1 MDKIKII
8 TKEQQE
14 LNWKDLKI
22 IGYNRLKDILAN
34 PKNLFIQKKG
44 IKPNAAMLLGI
55 AGEKHYLKN
64 ILTTEYKSDYLFAT
78 DEGVPVIQWEYK
90 GYKFNA
96 QPDCILHY
104 TTHYK
109 TKDKYAFIEI
119 KTSKFDLEK
128 LEKDYY
134 NQLAFYAYV
143 AELNEIKITQYD
155 LIKINP
161 ENFDDFKSSWV
172 FEIDNLLK
180 KGKELVEQAMKII
193 DKSEM
198 IELKVLQD
206 NTKDLDELREN
217 FYSYYYKIK
226 LMDESKKD
234 LQEKLDKAEQEIKDY
249 IKENGDFQGA
259 YMSKKLVK
267 KTKWKPQKRE
277 LESIN
282 YIEEEELIIKD
293 WEL

>member
-34 PKNLFIQKKG
+34 PKNLFIQKKDF
-44 IKPNAAMLLGI
+44 KLNDAMLLGI

-64 ILTTEYKSDYLFAT
+64 ILNTEYESDYLFAT

-90 GYKFNA
+90 GYTFNA
-96 QPDCILHY
+96 QPDCILPY
-104 TTHYK
+104 VILGEYE
-109 TKDKYAFIEI
+109 FIEI
-119 KTSKFDLEK
+119 KTSKFDIEK
-128 LEKDYY
+128 LEKDYF
-134 NQLAFYAYV
+134 NQLAFYAYI
-143 AELNEIKITQYD
+143 AELNG
-155 LIKINP
+155 IKINTYKLVRVYP
-161 ENFDDFKSSWV
+161 EDFDYTDTDRVDVS
-172 FEIDNLLK
+172 ELLK

-198 IELKVLQD
+198 IELKVLQE

-234 LQEKLDKAEQEIKDY
+234 LQEKLDQAEQDIKNY

>member
-44 IKPNAAMLLGI
+44 ITPNAAMLLGI

-64 ILTTEYKSDYLFAT
+64 ILNTEYESDYLFAT

-90 GYKFNA
+90 GYTFNA
-96 QPDCILHY
+96 QPDCILPY
-104 TTHYK
+104 TL
-109 TKDKYAFIEI
+109 KDKYAFIEI
-119 KTSKFDLEK
+119 KTSKFDLDK

-143 AELNEIKITQYD
+143 AELNGIKIEQYD

-161 ENFDDFKSSWV
+161 ENFDDFKTSWV

-180 KGKELVEQAMKII
+180 KGKEMVEQAMKII

-206 NTKDLDELREN
+206 NTKDLDVLREN

>member
-1 MDKIKII
+1 MNKIKII

-34 PKNLFIQKKG
+34 PKNLFIQKKDF
-44 IKPNAAMLLGI
+44 KLNDAMLLGI

-64 ILTTEYKSDYLFAT
+64 ILNTEYESDYLFAT

-90 GYKFNA
+90 GYTFNA

-119 KTSKFDLEK
+119 KTSKFDLDK

-143 AELNEIKITQYD
+143 AELNGIKIEQYD

-161 ENFDDFKSSWV
+161 ENFDDFKTSWV
-172 FEIDNLLK
+172 FEIDNLLQ

-206 NTKDLDELREN
+206 NTKDLDVLREN

-234 LQEKLDKAEQEIKDY
+234 LQEKLDKAEQDIKDY

>member
-44 IKPNAAMLLGI
+44 ITPNAAMLLGI

-64 ILTTEYKSDYLFAT
+64 ILNTEYESDYLFAT

-90 GYKFNA
+90 GYTFNA
-96 QPDCILHY
+96 QPDCILPY
-104 TTHYK
+104 IILGEYE
-109 TKDKYAFIEI
+109 FIEI
-119 KTSKFDLEK
+119 KTSKFDIEK
-128 LEKDYY
+128 LEKDYF
-134 NQLAFYAYV
+134 NQLAFYAYI
-143 AELNEIKITQYD
+143 AELNG
-155 LIKINP
+155 IKINTYKLVRVYP
-161 ENFDDFKSSWV
+161 EDFDYTDTDRVDVS
-172 FEIDNLLK
+172 ELLK

-198 IELKVLQD
+198 IELKVLQE
-206 NTKDLDELREN
+206 NTKDLDVLREN

>member
-34 PKNLFIQKKG
+34 PKNLFIQKKV
-44 IKPNAAMLLGI
+44 ITPNSAMLLGI

-64 ILTTEYKSDYLFAT
+64 ILNPKYGQSDYIFAT
-78 DEGVPVIQWEYK
+78 GEGVATIQWEYK
-90 GYKFNA
+90 GYTFNA
-96 QPDCILHY
+96 QPDLIY
-104 TTHYK
+104 EYGASYK
-109 TKDKYAFIEI
+109 FIEI
-119 KTSKFDLEK
+119 KTSKFNIEK
-128 LEKDYY
+128 LEKDYF
-134 NQLAFYAYV
+134 NQIAFYAYIAKLNNIEV
-143 AELNEIKITQYD
+143 YEYELVRVYPND
-155 LIKINP
+155 
-161 ENFDDFKSSWV
+161 FDCTDTARLYVS
-172 FEIDNLLK
+172 ELLK

-198 IELKVLQD
+198 IELKVLQE
-206 NTKDLDELREN
+206 NTKDLDALREN

-234 LQEKLDKAEQEIKDY
+234 LQEKLEQAEQEIKDY